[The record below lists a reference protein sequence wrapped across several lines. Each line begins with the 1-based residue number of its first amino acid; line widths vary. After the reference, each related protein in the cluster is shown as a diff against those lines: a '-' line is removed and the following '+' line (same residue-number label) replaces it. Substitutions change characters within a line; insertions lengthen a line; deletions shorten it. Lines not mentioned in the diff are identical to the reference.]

1 MQSQSLRRRGDFV
14 VIAVLAAL
22 MLALSAGGVS
32 SAAPSSPSAH
42 VAKRKTLNL
51 SGTAYLH
58 LTRKSGN
65 VIYEKGTATG
75 TLPGTVTARF
85 VTGITKVTGTVTF
98 RPYSGGSLTVTAVGY
113 PQSTS
118 TITRFSGN
126 IAVLK
131 GSGRF
136 RNALGSGTFTG
147 TANRRT
153 WAVTVRANA
162 RITY

>member
-1 MQSQSLRRRGDFV
+1 MQTQSLRRRGAFMA
-14 VIAVLAAL
+14 IAALAVLV
-22 MLALSAGGVS
+22 LALWAGGIS
-32 SAAPSSPSAH
+32 SAAPSAQA
-42 VAKRKTLNL
+42 AKRKVLNL

-98 RPYSGGSLTVTAVGY
+98 KPYSGGSLTVTAVGY
-113 PQSTS
+113 PQSTK
-118 TITRFSGN
+118 TVTRFNGN

-131 GSGRF
+131 GTGRF
-136 RNALGSGTFTG
+136 RNALGSGTFNG

>member
-1 MQSQSLRRRGDFV
+1 MQTQSLRRRGAFM
-14 VIAVLAAL
+14 VIAALAAL
-22 MLALSAGGVS
+22 ALALWAGGIS
-32 SAAPSSPSAH
+32 SAAPSAQA
-42 VAKRKTLNL
+42 AKRKTLNL

-85 VTGITKVTGTVTF
+85 VTGVTKVTGTVTF
-98 RPYSGGSLTVTAVGY
+98 RPYSGGSLTLTAVGY

-126 IAVLK
+126 VAVLK

-136 RNALGSGTFTG
+136 KNALGSGTCAG

-153 WAVTVRANA
+153 WAITVRANA

>member
-1 MQSQSLRRRGDFV
+1 MQTQSLRRRGAFV
-14 VIAVLAAL
+14 VMAALAAL
-22 MLALSAGGVS
+22 VLALCAGGVS
-32 SAAPSSPSAH
+32 SAAPSAH
-42 VAKRKTLNL
+42 AAKRRTLNL
-51 SGTAYLH
+51 SGTITLH

-65 VIYEKGTATG
+65 VIYERGTAG
-75 TLPGTVTARF
+75 GSLPGTVSARF

-98 RPYSGGSLTVTAVGY
+98 HPYSGGSLTLTAVGY

-118 TITRFSGN
+118 TITRFNGN
-126 IAVLK
+126 VAVLK

-136 RNALGSGTFTG
+136 KNALGSGTFTG

-153 WAVTVRANA
+153 WAVTVHATA